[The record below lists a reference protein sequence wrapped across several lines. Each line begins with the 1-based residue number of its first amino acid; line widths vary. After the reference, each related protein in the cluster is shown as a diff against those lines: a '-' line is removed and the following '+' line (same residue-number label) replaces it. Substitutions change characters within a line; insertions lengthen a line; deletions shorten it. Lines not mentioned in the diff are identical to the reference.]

1 MNTVFRY
8 IFWQIVKMIAV
19 VLAIISVLELFIL
32 FTTESGNMG
41 NGGYGMHAMIVY
53 VFMSW
58 PNQVYQLMPMIMLLG
73 GTLALGNLAIHN
85 ELVVL
90 RTAGISIKKLSMY
103 VFSCACIVSAVAFI
117 LGEGI
122 AAPMVSY
129 ANSYKNIMINIYKV
143 GAGKNSLWF
152 KNNKQIIHITS
163 VTPTKLY
170 GIRVYDFGLRD
181 LGLSQVYAAAS
192 ADVYPDYWR
201 LHDVTY
207 NKFLSASVQ
216 MHHVKS
222 SVLNIQ
228 ANPVEILR
236 SIDGRGVVK
245 MGHGVGQ
252 SDSLWGLYRVI
263 EERVSLGLVSSDF
276 YFAAWQRLLQPV
288 MSIFMLLQAVPIIF
302 KSFGRLVLGRT
313 IFLSLFISFFIYIL
327 NQFIGPMCLVLKFP
341 SLIAALIPVSL
352 IILCYVGLMW
362 RVVRDN

>member
-8 IFWQIVKMIAV
+8 LFWQIVKMV
-19 VLAIISVLELFIL
+19 SLVLAIISVLELFIL

-41 NGGYGMHAMIVY
+41 DGGYGLHAMIVY

-73 GTLALGNLAIHN
+73 GTLALGNLAVHN

-103 VFSCACIVSAVAFI
+103 VFSVACIIAAVTFTI
-117 LGEGI
+117 GEGI

-129 ANSYKNIMINIYKV
+129 ANSYKNAMINIYKV

-152 KNNKQIIHITS
+152 KNNNQIIHITS
-163 VTPTKLY
+163 VTPDKLY
-170 GIRVYDFGLRD
+170 GVRVYDFNAANLAI
-181 LGLSQVYAAAS
+181 SQVYVAAS
-192 ADVYPDYWR
+192 ADVYADYWR
-201 LHDVTY
+201 LHAVTY
-207 NKFLSASVQ
+207 NKFSPKAVQ
-216 MHHVKS
+216 MYHVKNA
-222 SVLNIQ
+222 VLPIK

-252 SDSLWGLYRVI
+252 SDSLRGLYRVI
-263 EERVSLGLVSSDF
+263 DERVKLGLVSTDF

-302 KSFGRLVLGRT
+302 KSFGRMVLGKT
-313 IFLSLFISFFIYIL
+313 IFISLFISFFIYIL
-327 NQFIGPMCLVLKFP
+327 NQFIGPMCLILKFP
-341 SLIAALIPVSL
+341 ALIAALIPVAL